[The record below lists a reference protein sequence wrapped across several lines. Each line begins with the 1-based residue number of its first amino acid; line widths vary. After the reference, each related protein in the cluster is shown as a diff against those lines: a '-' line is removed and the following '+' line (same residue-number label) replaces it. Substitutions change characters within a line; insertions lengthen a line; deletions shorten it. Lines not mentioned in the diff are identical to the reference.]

1 MSVLS
6 GEATPDRSVIS
17 GTVDETGPLG
27 PATARGPSDVLGGAF
42 RTVDSLLRRCMR
54 IRQFCSDR
62 DCIFRVALT
71 PAAADIRLADG
82 TEIKRCDTIGELHLW
97 NENLPRIPAG
107 GAGIAWG
114 IAMRRRFERSL
125 RRLAIHIEDDP
136 QFAAIDGFRGS
147 ITFAGRLGRPEQ
159 VARLAEWYG
168 FEVVLRPHS
177 FLSRLREIVD
187 SLFACCLI
195 RAFNPAGLRR
205 SWLSRQRHEIWMS
218 KRVLIE
224 RHGHDRAGRRRGHE

>member
-17 GTVDETGPLG
+17 GTVGQARP
-27 PATARGPSDVLGGAF
+27 RGPSDVLGGAF
-42 RTVDSLLRRCMR
+42 RGVDALLRRCMR

-62 DCIFRVALT
+62 DCIFRVASIT
-71 PAAADIRLADG
+71 ATTDIRLADG
-82 TEIKRCDTIGELHLW
+82 TEIKRRDRIGELHLW
-97 NENLPRIPAG
+97 NEHLPRIPAG
-107 GAGIAWG
+107 GPGIAWG

-125 RRLAIHIEDDP
+125 QRLASHIDDDP
-136 QFAAIDGFRGS
+136 QFAGIEAFRGS

-168 FEVVLRPHS
+168 FEVVLRPHGV
-177 FLSRLREIVD
+177 LSRLQEVVD
-187 SLFACCLI
+187 SLFASCLI
-195 RAFNPAGLRR
+195 RAFNPAGLRK

-224 RHGHDRAGRRRGHE
+224 RHGRHRAGRHRGHE